1 MLSAITDGT
10 PLKGCGMELTD
21 RPRRLSRAPGIF
33 ATERAALQSWSVRRW
48 VIGIAGGIGLAI
60 VVSIPTDVLPNPY
73 FTRSMAVTWWSYP
86 VVIATGLLGAL
97 LIGSYVRDGAKPV
110 GAEAQLERS
119 SRFGLAGATL
129 SFFAIGCP
137 VCNKL
142 VLLALGASGTMTW
155 FAPFQ
160 PVLAVASVALMAV
173 AVRMRLRNQV
183 ACAISTSRAKDESS
197 DSIPL

>member
-1 MLSAITDGT
+1 MSKIDGSAID
-10 PLKGCGMELTD
+10 
-21 RPRRLSRAPGIF
+21 SVRAGLFSP
-33 ATERAALQSWSVRRW
+33 ERAALQLWSTRQW
-48 VIGIAGGIGLAI
+48 VIGVVGGFILSV
-60 VVSIPTDVLPNPY
+60 VVSIPTDVIPNPY

-86 VVIATGLLGAL
+86 VVIATGVLGAL
-97 LIGSYVRDGAKPV
+97 LVGSYVRNDDVPSARD
-110 GAEAQLERS
+110 EQLERS
-119 SRFGLAGATL
+119 SRLGLIGATL

-160 PVLAVASVALMAV
+160 PVLAIASVVLMAI

-183 ACAISTSRAKDESS
+183 ACAIPSGV
-197 DSIPL
+197 

>member
-1 MLSAITDGT
+1 
-10 PLKGCGMELTD
+10 MELMD
-21 RPRRLSRAPGIF
+21 RPRRLSRAPRIF
-33 ATERAALQSWSVRRW
+33 AIERAVLHSWSVRRW

-60 VVSIPTDVLPNPY
+60 LVSIPTVVLPNPF

-97 LIGSYVRDGAKPV
+97 LLGSYVRDGAKPV
-110 GAEAQLERS
+110 AAEAQLERS
-119 SRFGLAGATL
+119 SRLGLAGATL

-160 PVLAVASVALMAV
+160 PVLAIASVALMAV

-183 ACAISTSRAKDESS
+183 ACAIPTSRANDERI

>member
-1 MLSAITDGT
+1 MSKIDGS
-10 PLKGCGMELTD
+10 PID
-21 RPRRLSRAPGIF
+21 SVRAGLF
-33 ATERAALQSWSVRRW
+33 STERAALQMWSTRQW
-48 VIGIAGGIGLAI
+48 AIGIVGGFILSV
-60 VVSIPTDVLPNPY
+60 VVSIPTDVIPNPF

-86 VVIATGLLGAL
+86 VVIATGVLGAL
-97 LIGSYVRDGAKPV
+97 LVGSYVRNDDVPPAHD
-110 GAEAQLERS
+110 EQLERS
-119 SRFGLAGATL
+119 SRLGLIGATL

-160 PVLAVASVALMAV
+160 PVLAIASVVLMAI

-183 ACAISTSRAKDESS
+183 ACAIPSGE
-197 DSIPL
+197 

>member
-1 MLSAITDGT
+1 MSKIDGSAID
-10 PLKGCGMELTD
+10 
-21 RPRRLSRAPGIF
+21 SVRAGLF
-33 ATERAALQSWSVRRW
+33 STERTALQLWSTRQW
-48 VIGIAGGIGLAI
+48 VIGVAGGFILSV
-60 VVSIPTDVLPNPY
+60 VVSIPTDVIPNPF

-86 VVIATGLLGAL
+86 VVIATGVLGAL
-97 LIGSYVRDGAKPV
+97 LVGSYVRNDDAPS
-110 GAEAQLERS
+110 ARDDQLERS
-119 SRFGLAGATL
+119 SRLGLIGATL

-160 PVLAVASVALMAV
+160 PVLAIASVVLMAI

-183 ACAISTSRAKDESS
+183 ACAIQSGE
-197 DSIPL
+197 

>member
-1 MLSAITDGT
+1 MSKIDGSTIDPVSAWPLS
-10 PLKGCGMELTD
+10 
-21 RPRRLSRAPGIF
+21 
-33 ATERAALQSWSVRRW
+33 TERAALQLWSARQW
-48 VIGIAGGIGLAI
+48 VIGIVGGFILS
-60 VVSIPTDVLPNPY
+60 VLVSIPTDVIANPF

-86 VVIATGLLGAL
+86 VVIATGILGAL
-97 LIGSYVRDGAKPV
+97 LVGSYVRNDDVSSARG
-110 GAEAQLERS
+110 EQFERS
-119 SRFGLAGATL
+119 SRVGLVGATL

-160 PVLAVASVALMAV
+160 PVLAIVSVVLMAI

-183 ACAISTSRAKDESS
+183 ACAISSGE
-197 DSIPL
+197 